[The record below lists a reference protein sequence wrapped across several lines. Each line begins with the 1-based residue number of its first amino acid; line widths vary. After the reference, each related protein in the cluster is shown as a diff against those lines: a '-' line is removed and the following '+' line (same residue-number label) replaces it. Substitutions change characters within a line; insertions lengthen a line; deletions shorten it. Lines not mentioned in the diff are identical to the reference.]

1 VLFRAWED
9 LHPWSVTSDQLKDI
23 SDFLWQKNSYKPT
36 AQQMYIDFREL
47 EHVYQLFQ
55 LFFELE
61 DAAGAAELES
71 NLPALMRT
79 LKFYTE

>member
-1 VLFRAWED
+1 
-9 LHPWSVTSDQLKDI
+9 
-23 SDFLWQKNSYKPT
+23 
-36 AQQMYIDFREL
+36 MYIDFREL

-55 LFFELE
+55 WFFELE

>member
-1 VLFRAWED
+1 
-9 LHPWSVTSDQLKDI
+9 
-23 SDFLWQKNSYKPT
+23 
-36 AQQMYIDFREL
+36 MYIDFRDL

-61 DAAGAAELES
+61 DAADTAELES

>member
-1 VLFRAWED
+1 
-9 LHPWSVTSDQLKDI
+9 
-23 SDFLWQKNSYKPT
+23 
-36 AQQMYIDFREL
+36 MYVDFREL

-61 DAAGAAELES
+61 DAAEAEELEHGLTS
-71 NLPALMRT
+71 LLET